1 MATSPRPICVQVEPN
16 QLERQAVGDD
26 LRHVGGLDER
36 RIEELIAEARAG
48 STLALGQLVTACRR
62 FLLNAANR
70 RVGNLLKAK
79 IGASD
84 LVQEISLEAHRDFAK
99 FRGER
104 FDELLAWLRAILLHN
119 IANAAR
125 RFQVAEKRKLA
136 RELPLDVHVATHG
149 EIRGIAPSPRSL
161 LARVEQQ
168 ERVERAIGLLPADQ
182 RQVILLRNRDQ
193 LSFAEIGQALGRSM
207 AAAHKLWVRAV
218 VRLQSEFSDESNDR
232 QRPR

>member
-1 MATSPRPICVQVEPN
+1 VEPN

-48 STLALGQLVTACRR
+48 STLALGQLLMACRR

-84 LVQEISLEAHRDFAK
+84 LVQETSLEAHRDFAK

-125 RFQVAEKRKLA
+125 RFQVAEKRKLD
-136 RELPLDVHVATHG
+136 RERPLDVHVATQG
-149 EIRGIAPSPRSL
+149 EMRGIAPSPRSL
-161 LARVEQQ
+161 LASVEEQ
-168 ERVERAIGLLPADQ
+168 ERVERAIGMLPKDQ
-182 RQVILLRNRDQ
+182 RQVILLRNRDH

-218 VRLQSEFSDESNDR
+218 LRLQSELSDESNDR